1 MDALIDK
8 VVTPLKEA
16 KGIVDIVLGGSRVIS
31 DTHTK
36 DSDYDI
42 GIYQNENKKVS
53 SIEVPT
59 KLLLRESVK

>member
-42 GIYQNENKKVS
+42 GIY
-53 SIEVPT
+53 
-59 KLLLRESVK
+59 